1 VGAEHVLIDGGRN
14 TAAGGVVMV
23 VVNCRAG
30 HRRRI
35 IAGQAGTTVCGHVV
49 GHMMVV
55 LVAVLVRVIGVGR

>member
-1 VGAEHVLIDGGRN
+1 
-14 TAAGGVVMV
+14 MV